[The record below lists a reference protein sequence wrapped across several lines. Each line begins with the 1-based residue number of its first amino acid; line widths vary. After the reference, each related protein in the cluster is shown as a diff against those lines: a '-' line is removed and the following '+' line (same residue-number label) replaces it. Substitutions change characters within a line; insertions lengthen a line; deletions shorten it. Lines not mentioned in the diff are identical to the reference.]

1 MSRCIDADAL
11 EELFREVIGGIAKKP
26 EMNGNL
32 EHMVRASAMVIEM
45 IQDAPTIEPRCETC
59 EAFNKTRLLIPQ
71 PERKKGKWIPVTRIE
86 KWHKEDG
93 LVGFPPEVKEFP
105 QCTIEWVDAT
115 EPDEVDG
122 LRCSECGTVYDF
134 TEARNWCSEC
144 GADMRT
150 QVETARDIVHE
161 AIDNSVWSDTVDAAE
176 MHKVVDNKYAE
187 IRGDTNV
194 DANT

>member
-1 MSRCIDADAL
+1 MRLIDADAL
-11 EELFREVIGGIAKKP
+11 LKAIIQ
-26 EMNGNL
+26 MSLDGNVFDRIH
-32 EHMVRASAMVIEM
+32 E
-45 IQDAPTIEPRCETC
+45 APTIE
-59 EAFNKTRLLIPQ
+59 

-144 GADMRT
+144 GA
-150 QVETARDIVHE
+150 
-161 AIDNSVWSDTVDAAE
+161 E
-176 MHKVVDNKYAE
+176 MEGQDDS
-187 IRGDTNV
+187 I
-194 DANT
+194 